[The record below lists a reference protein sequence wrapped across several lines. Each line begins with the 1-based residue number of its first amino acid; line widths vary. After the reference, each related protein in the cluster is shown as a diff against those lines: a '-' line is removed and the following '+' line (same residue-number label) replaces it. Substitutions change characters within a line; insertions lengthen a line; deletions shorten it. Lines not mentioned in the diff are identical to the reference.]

1 MEPKKTTDLLEQV
14 QRHPYGALAAAAGV
28 GYVLAG
34 GLFTRLTARILKLG
48 VRVAAPIVAWPL
60 LERELLELAVERSA
74 ARAEQATSVH
84 STTDDAD
91 AKNGSA
97 RRD

>member
-1 MEPKKTTDLLEQV
+1 METKNRPDLLEQV
-14 QRHPYGALAAAAGV
+14 QRYPYGALAAAAGI

-60 LERELLELAVERSA
+60 LEHELLELRLSEADIDQCVE
-74 ARAEQATSVH
+74 E
-84 STTDDAD
+84 DEP
-91 AKNGSA
+91 
-97 RRD
+97 